1 MIPLVFF
8 VLSSLLLWLVIGA
21 KGHWLFKAGVIS
33 FVLYFCISVG
43 LSLGSLLGWP
53 AGQPLPEEFKVH
65 WIQIKEPN
73 KRTGSEGSIY
83 VWATSLGKYY
93 KEDGWDGWRRMFV
106 FFKNY
111 DPTEPRAYRVNY
123 SREMHERAEGALGKI
138 MRGESVGGKN
148 KGKGEGE
155 GEGEGEDKGT
165 GKNGGGKKGGGSLSK
180 SDDIIFHELPPTK
193 LPDKV
198 TG

>member
-1 MIPLVFF
+1 MIPFIFF
-8 VLSSLLLWLVIGA
+8 ILSSLLLWLVIGA

-43 LSLGSLLGWP
+43 LSLSSLLGWP
-53 AGQPLPEEFKVH
+53 ADQPLPKEFKVH
-65 WIQIKEPN
+65 WIQIKEPD
-73 KRTGSEGSIY
+73 KRTGGEGSIY
-83 VWATSLGKYY
+83 VWATSL
-93 KEDGWDGWRRMFV
+93 
-106 FFKNY
+106 
-111 DPTEPRAYRVNY
+111 
-123 SREMHERAEGALGKI
+123 GALGKI

-148 KGKGEGE
+148 KGKGKGE
-155 GEGEGEDKGT
+155 GKGKGKGT

-198 TG
+198 TE